1 MAAIGVTPSGAVIAE
16 NIRDLQHWPG
26 MAAGLGGHFTFLAL
40 RLPWR
45 R

>member
-1 MAAIGVTPSGAVIAE
+1 MAAIGVTPCGAVIAE

-26 MAAGLGGHFTFLAL
+26 HFALLAL
-40 RLPWR
+40 RLLWR